1 VPIALADYLAGL
13 FGAIGALAALLE
25 RERSRTGGQWVDVSL
40 YESVFRLLE
49 AVVPAYGKNGAVRER
64 NGNRTGQSS
73 PIGSY
78 RTRDNRYMVLSVSTD
93 RVWLRMTAAMGH
105 PEWATDPRY
114 VSNPERSKR
123 PDEVDALVGGW
134 FASHTA
140 EEAQEILDSAG
151 VPVSPIYSIAD
162 IFSDPQYA
170 ARNDII
176 APEDPQLGA
185 VPMPAVLPRFSRTP
199 GAVRFVGPT
208 LGEHNAEVYGG
219 LLGLT
224 EAEQAE
230 LRDGG
235 VI

>member
-1 VPIALADYLAGL
+1 
-13 FGAIGALAALLE
+13 
-25 RERSRTGGQWVDVSL
+25 
-40 YESVFRLLE
+40 
-49 AVVPAYGKNGAVRER
+49 
-64 NGNRTGQSS
+64 
-73 PIGSY
+73 
-78 RTRDNRYMVLSVSTD
+78 
-93 RVWLRMTAAMGH
+93 
-105 PEWATDPRY
+105 
-114 VSNPERSKR
+114 
-123 PDEVDALVGGW
+123 
-134 FASHTA
+134 
-140 EEAQEILDSAG
+140 

-176 APEDPQLGA
+176 APEDPQVGA